1 MVTDT
6 PGVTIVAMLVVVAV
20 EAVNVVVCGDAVTAV
35 DVVVCG
41 DAVTVVVCGDVDIPP
56 SVGEPPESAVGGR
69 AG

>member
-1 MVTDT
+1 
-6 PGVTIVAMLVVVAV
+6 MLVVVAV

-35 DVVVCG
+35 NVVVCGDAVTAVNVVVCG

-56 SVGEPPESAVGGR
+56 SVREPPESVVGGR